1 MCLLLMPMVASVQSN
16 AMGREITLNVS
27 YIVPGSVVNTG
38 TKAPLRIPSLFIDEA
53 TLYFDEAW
61 QGHDLVIYKDGVP
74 VYSGIVQETNL
85 NLLSVLDDL
94 DGDIEI
100 ELEYANRKFYGTL
113 EII

>member
-1 MCLLLMPMVASVQSN
+1 MVASVQSN

-38 TKAPLRIPSLFIDEA
+38 TKAPLRIPSLSIDET

-61 QGHDLVIYKDGVP
+61 QGYTFMLYKDDVLAY
-74 VYSGIVQETNL
+74 VGIVQWNSFDM
-85 NLLSVLDDL
+85 LSVLDDL

-100 ELEYANRKFYGTL
+100 VLESGNRKFYGTL
-113 EII
+113 